1 MEIAIFGTSADPPTI
16 SHQKILVYL
25 ANHYDLVSVYASD
38 NPFKSHAS
46 GFVHRQKML
55 DLLVRDLHR
64 DYPHL
69 HHTPEVSDRRS
80 IHTLEKA
87 KQRWGE
93 DNNFTI
99 VIGSDLVDQIF
110 QWYQAEKLLSQ
121 VKILVIPRE
130 NYPLTQEDIEKIN
143 RHSNSGVFTKW
154 HFAIASCHIPPYSS
168 SNYREN
174 HHDST
179 VIKSIQEY
187 IEKNHLYFS

>member
-16 SHQKILVYL
+16 SHQRILAYL
-25 ANHYDLVSVYASD
+25 ASHYDLVSVYASD
-38 NPFKSHAS
+38 NPFKHHAS
-46 GFVHRQKML
+46 SFVHRQEML
-55 DLLVRDLHR
+55 DLLVRDLQR

-99 VIGSDLVDQIF
+99 VIGSDLARQIF

-130 NYPLTQEDIEKIN
+130 DYPLTQEDIDKIN
-143 RHSNSGVFTKW
+143 RYSIEG
-154 HFAIASCHIPPYSS
+154 AIASCHIPPYSS
-168 SNYREN
+168 SDYREN

-187 IEKNHLYFS
+187 IEKNHLYSS